1 MSTEEAVVAIAPV
14 TLPRGAWYLLEGV
27 CQTPAP
33 WTTTILTTRAAKL
46 WSKLHRANPAKSGDR
61 NFERRII
68 KNEGES
74 DIAYANR
81 VDGFNDAFEVWQN
94 ESLSLDISKKERTTL
109 EKGIAWAL
117 KNRDKVW
124 PANNDK
130 ILAILTAFSIEDEED
145 DEIA

>member
-1 MSTEEAVVAIAPV
+1 MSTEAAAAIDHAV

-33 WTTTILTTRAAKL
+33 WTTTILTTRAAKM
-46 WSKLHRANPAKSGDR
+46 WSKLHRVNPAKVAGC
-61 NFERRII
+61 NFEKRVI
-68 KNEGES
+68 KQEGES

-94 ESLSLDISKKERTTL
+94 EELPLDISKKERATL

-124 PANNDK
+124 PQNNDK